1 MSAQFTSLDWAVVG
15 SYVVL
20 LAVAGIAATRRQR
33 DATDY
38 FLAGHRVPIWLIAV
52 SVLSTTQSA
61 ATFLGAP
68 DYGYRGDYTYLT
80 SYLGPLIAAFLVARF
95 LIPRF
100 HAERVGTVYELLANR
115 YDARAMRAAGGMYLV
130 GRIFASGAR
139 LYLAAIAVSMIIFAD
154 IEASHVLVASA
165 LLVVLGLA
173 FTFVGGLRAVVWSD
187 LVQVVLYVGAALVV
201 LVLLWSSI
209 PATAGEVMRG
219 LATTPEGTD
228 KLRLVDLS
236 LDLAAPFSLLATL
249 TGITLLFFA
258 SMGLDQ
264 DITQRFLACR
274 DPREGTRALYASV
287 LASIPVVLLFLAIG
301 SLLYVFY
308 DRPDLMG
315 RSAGVGRE
323 FGGEKIT
330 VFMHYILSEVPPGV
344 RGFVAVGVLAAAA
357 VNSGLISMSSVLIE
371 DFYRPWTER
380 RREMPEK
387 PFRPRG
393 AGGDGASR
401 ARPARMAIL
410 CFYWQRYT
418 QAPLLTFALG
428 IMTFAYSG
436 LLGVYF
442 TVLFT
447 NRGSTRSVMWALAT
461 GFIAIGLQ
469 QSYVVDV
476 LGLPASWKSLAFPF
490 QLCIGTAV
498 AFRHLPH
505 RQSAAAPAKRLR
517 LLVKRFTL
525 TGRSFPLVRRER
537 DLDRILLLPLRPGHR
552 PVGRVDHFVV
562 ERHGSA
568 SQLRRKLGPDFG
580 SGGFSGLILRGGAIA
595 ARPAASAP
603 CEASFR

>member
-1 MSAQFTSLDWAVVG
+1 MTGGFTALDWAIVG
-15 SYVVL
+15 GYVVL
-20 LAVAGIAATRRQR
+20 LALAGLLSTRRQT
-33 DATDY
+33 DAQDY

-80 SYLGPLIAAFLVARF
+80 SFLGPLIAAFLVARF

-100 HAERVGTVYELLANR
+100 YAEGVATVYELLANR

-139 LYLAAIAVSMIIFAD
+139 LYLAAIAVSMIVFAD
-154 IEASHVLVASA
+154 IAPGHVLAASA

-173 FTFVGGLRAVVWSD
+173 FTFLGGLRSVIWSD
-187 LVQVVLYVGAALVV
+187 LVQVVLYVGAALAV
-201 LVLLWSSI
+201 LFLLWSSI
-209 PATAGEVMRG
+209 PASAGEVVRG
-219 LATTPEGTD
+219 LAAAPDGAN

-236 LDLAAPFSLLATL
+236 LDLSAPFSLLATL

-287 LASIPVVLLFLAIG
+287 LASIPVVLLFLVIG

-315 RSAGVGRE
+315 RSAGAGGE

-330 VFMHYILSEVPPGV
+330 IFMHYILSEVPPGV

-357 VNSGLISMSSVLIE
+357 VNSGLISMASVLIE
-371 DFYRPWTER
+371 DFYRPWAER
-380 RREMPEK
+380 RRPMPEAH
-387 PFRPRG
+387 FVR
-393 AGGDGASR
+393 AGRVG
-401 ARPARMAIL
+401 MALLALALLAMSVL

-418 QAPLLTFALG
+418 EAPLLNFALG
-428 IMTFAYSG
+428 VMTFAYSG

-447 NRGSTRSVMWALAT
+447 RRGSSRSVRWALAA
-461 GFIAIGLQ
+461 GFVAIALQ
-469 QSYVVDV
+469 QSYVVDT
-476 LGLPASWKSLAFPF
+476 LGLPAAWKALAFPF
-490 QLCIGTAV
+490 QLCVGTAI
-498 AFRHLPH
+498 AFAVCALG
-505 RQSAAAPAKRLR
+505 RQAPPAAPRASERAFDASNAAEIPQ
-517 LLVKRFTL
+517 LLQGGSV
-525 TGRSFPLVRRER
+525 
-537 DLDRILLLPLRPGHR
+537 LP
-552 PVGRVDHFVV
+552 
-562 ERHGSA
+562 
-568 SQLRRKLGPDFG
+568 
-580 SGGFSGLILRGGAIA
+580 
-595 ARPAASAP
+595 
-603 CEASFR
+603 